1 MAVLCSTWEGGVAWP
16 TLWCW
21 EPAWRDCGPRPPLQA
36 LVPGLSFWIAT
47 RHRWGHHNGRVCR
60 KALSRMCSCTAG
72 RRLARSSCPVCVTIS
87 PPWVRSAWIPAPSL
101 RDALTSGAREG
112 ATRRL
117 IRDLDRVVDFPWA
130 VAIGQDLQMPSC
142 SGQQSRAQAAVSAWA
157 SQVGRR
163 AVEGD
168 RRAHQV
174 LMRAY
179 DLESSASAL
188 LHPALIASVAL
199 GRLRRTHTR
208 SPRPA
213 VLETLAT

>member
-1 MAVLCSTWEGGVAWP
+1 MAVLWSTWEGGAAWP

-21 EPAWRDCGPRPPLQA
+21 EPAWRGRGRRGRRWCPGCPSGSRPGTGG
-36 LVPGLSFWIAT
+36 VITTG
-47 RHRWGHHNGRVCR
+47 GCV
-60 KALSRMCSCTAG
+60 AG
-72 RRLARSSCPVCVTIS
+72 RSAARVPAPRVAGWRRSSCPVCVATS
-87 PPWVRSAWIPAPSL
+87 PPWVGSAWIPAPSL

-117 IRDLDRVVDFPWA
+117 LRDLDRVVDFPWA
-130 VAIGQDLQMPSC
+130 AAIGQDLQMPSC

-157 SQVGRR
+157 SQAGRR

-179 DLESSASAL
+179 HL
-188 LHPALIASVAL
+188 
-199 GRLRRTHTR
+199 
-208 SPRPA
+208 
-213 VLETLAT
+213 